1 MKRRI
6 FSICIL
12 LFFLLMLRFPSQTFA
27 GASTGL
33 LLWFHSVLPTLL
45 PFMILSNL
53 MLYTQ
58 AVEWIARLIS
68 PLFCRIFCV
77 SRYGTFALLIG
88 FLCGYPMGAKV
99 TSDLLKKQY
108 ITYEEASYLLS
119 FCNNTSPAFLMNYI
133 ILQTLGT
140 PDILLP
146 AVCISLLSPILCSFL
161 FRRYYGVHDR
171 VCHSYHSPVSSSSS
185 ASRLTDTCMMNAFDA
200 ITRVGGYMILFS
212 VFTELATAIF
222 SQAPE
227 WFPLLLSS
235 LEIST
240 GIQLLNTSF
249 LSVNTRCILSL
260 TLASFG
266 GWCCVAQTR
275 SMISGTGLPIFPY
288 IAEKLITAMV
298 TSLLSCFYF
307 IIL

>member
-53 MLYTQ
+53 MLHTQ

-146 AVCISLLSPILCSFL
+146 AVCISLLSPIMCSFL

-171 VCHSYHSPVSSSSS
+171 VCHSYHSPVSSSGS

-212 VFTELATAIF
+212 VFTELSTAVF
-222 SQAPE
+222 SHAPE

-260 TLASFG
+260 TLASFS